1 MKSNSEICE
10 DVARS
15 GVIERAMRIHRVTA
29 EYSDDL
35 RQEVLLLLMEL
46 DNTRLNDILANDKL
60 DAFVN
65 RIVRNMW
72 KSKTSRF
79 YYKYR
84 KNETQTTASADF
96 DRLIT
101 DDD

>member
-1 MKSNSEICE
+1 MKSNSEICG
-10 DVARS
+10 DVVRR
-15 GVIERAMRIHRVTA
+15 GVIEQVMRIHHVSAGFA
-29 EYSDDL
+29 EDL
-35 RQEVLLLLMEL
+35 KQEVVLLLLEI
-46 DNTRLNDILANDKL
+46 NTARLNDIVDNGKL
-60 DAFVN
+60 EAFIN
-65 RIVRNMW
+65 RVVRNMW

-79 YYKYR
+79 YYKYL

>member
-1 MKSNSEICE
+1 
-10 DVARS
+10 
-15 GVIERAMRIHRVTA
+15 MRIHRVTA

-35 RQEVLLLLMEL
+35 RQEVILLLMEL

-72 KSKTSRF
+72 KSQTSRF

-84 KNETQTTASADF
+84 KNEKQTTTTADNSWLNTE
-96 DRLIT
+96 DC
-101 DDD
+101 